1 MIEDKSND
9 LKEKDFV
16 GLQYSKKIMMLI
28 QYEAS
33 LVAKAEKENL
43 SILRMKGV
51 IQSYELFDSEKYNKA
66 R

>member
-1 MIEDKSND
+1 MI
-9 LKEKDFV
+9 
-16 GLQYSKKIMMLI
+16 LI

-51 IQSYELFDSEKYNKA
+51 IQSYELFDSIKYNKA

>member
-1 MIEDKSND
+1 LIEDKSND
-9 LKEKDFV
+9 LQEVDFV
-16 GLQYSKKIMMLI
+16 GLQYSDKIMMLI

-51 IQSYELFDSEKYNKA
+51 I
-66 R
+66 

>member
-51 IQSYELFDSEKYNKA
+51 IQSYELFDSVKYNKA

>member
-9 LKEKDFV
+9 LQEVDFV
-16 GLQYSKKIMMLI
+16 GLQYSDKIMMLI

-51 IQSYELFDSEKYNKA
+51 IQSYELFDSIKYNKA

>member
-1 MIEDKSND
+1 LIEDKSND
-9 LKEKDFV
+9 LQEVDFV
-16 GLQYSKKIMMLI
+16 GLQYSDKIMMLI

-51 IQSYELFDSEKYNKA
+51 IQSYELFDSIKYNKA